1 MLHAPHD
8 ELENNIFFWISFVI
22 CFIFQTG
29 SHMTKTFFYETR
41 IINLDKMAGNNDKK
55 KQSDSLIDSLK
66 S

>member
-1 MLHAPHD
+1 MMSKKT
-8 ELENNIFFWISFVI
+8 IFFSEFRLL
-22 CFIFQTG
+22 FAFFFQTG